1 MRKETG
7 TDKVSVRIPKTA
19 NRYIEFIAGLNET
32 TRSALINKI
41 LTAYVSGIREKTDY
55 EFDEM
60 VFPERA

>member
-1 MRKETG
+1 MIKG
-7 TDKVSVRIPKTA
+7 TEKVSVRIPTSA
-19 NRYIEFIAGLNET
+19 NRYIDFIAKLNDT

-55 EFDEM
+55 EFDHM